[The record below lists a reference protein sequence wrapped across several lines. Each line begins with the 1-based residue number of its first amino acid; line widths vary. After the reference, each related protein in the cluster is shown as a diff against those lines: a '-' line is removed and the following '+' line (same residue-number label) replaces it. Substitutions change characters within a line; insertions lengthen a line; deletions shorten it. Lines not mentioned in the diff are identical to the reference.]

1 MKLLFIIGLIFLSI
15 LILFCIIYSTKN
27 TGKVAK
33 KVGNLLLFGL
43 ITIINYTMTMIISKK
58 AIADFFQTL
67 YFIDLDW
74 LLYYLM
80 FFCIEFTEQKKF
92 EFNRSRRGRIST
104 YIRILCILDTISL
117 ILNPVFN
124 HAFDS
129 FLTYYDKANFYYL
142 QFNFKLP
149 YFIHL
154 GICYLIVAY
163 IIFILIVSVLNK
175 QRLYK
180 NDYIVI
186 LSVFLAIIVI
196 NVLFMMMHWVLDYS
210 VLVYGVLA
218 IFICYYLHSIH
229 NKNLKQIHKTYFE
242 SLNSAVFCF
251 DYKKK
256 CIYKNKKA
264 MEILKDNQNI
274 DKIAEEYIAI
284 PDIKD
289 MDANQ
294 DFVSIEDIIIIN
306 NKKHH
311 FLVEYKKLRDSKE
324 IEVGSYLQFT
334 DITDEVEAENK
345 DKLRSTHD
353 SLTGL
358 FNKNGFFQ
366 RAKEIIEKNPDT
378 PRYMVATNI
387 ENFKFINDVFG
398 SELGDKILIEQAKM
412 LSLARY
418 KDCIIGRIS
427 SDRFGILIN
436 KNDFKMNLAEENT
449 QKISDLTKSLNYSM
463 KIHIGVYEISNN
475 SEDVQMMYDKALM
488 AIEKR
493 SANYDKRVTFYDTM
507 IMDLKL
513 LERNILNDFSEAL
526 QTNQFEV
533 DLQPIFDSKVNCVS
547 AEALTRWYHPSRGVI
562 YPAEFIPILEKAG
575 YITQLDLFIWERAI
589 SLIKQWRIK
598 GFENACLSVNV
609 SPKDFYLT
617 NIYEKLTGLI
627 EKYRIP
633 PQSLMLEIS
642 EDAIVNHEKNII
654 ETMQKLKEY
663 GFKLE
668 IDNFGRGN
676 SCLNII
682 SEIKPDFIKI
692 DINTLNINDYYNR
705 TLVLLESIISL
716 SRKLGI
722 GITVARVE
730 TTKELELLGKLKC
743 DYFQGFYFAKPF
755 KYEDF
760 DVTKYFVRKFWE
772 EE

>member
-1 MKLLFIIGLIFLSI
+1 MKLLFIIGLVFLSI

-80 FFCIEFTEQKKF
+80 IFCIEFTEQKMF
-92 EFNRSRRGRIST
+92 EFNRSKRARIST
-104 YIRILCILDTISL
+104 YIRMLCILDSISL
-117 ILNPVFN
+117 ILNPIFN
-124 HAFDS
+124 HAFES
-129 FLTYYDKANFYYL
+129 FWTYYENGSFNYL
-142 QFNFKLP
+142 QFTFKVP

-154 GICYLIVAY
+154 GICYVIVAY
-163 IIFILIVSVLNK
+163 IIIVLVASVLK
-175 QRLYK
+175 RQRIYK

-186 LSVFLAIIVI
+186 LSAFMAIIVI

-210 VLVYGVLA
+210 VLLYGVLA
-218 IFICYYLHSIH
+218 VFICYYLHSIH
-229 NKNLKQIHKTYFE
+229 YKNLKLMHKTYFE

-264 MEILKDNQNI
+264 MEILNENKNI
-274 DKIAEEYIAI
+274 DRIAEEYIGIPAI
-284 PDIKD
+284 ND
-289 MDANQ
+289 MDEKQ
-294 DFVSIEDIIIIN
+294 EFVSFEDIIIIN
-306 NKKHH
+306 DEQHH
-311 FLVEYKKLRDSKE
+311 FSVEYKKLRDSKG
-324 IEVGSYLQFT
+324 IEVGGYLQFT
-334 DITDEVEAENK
+334 DLTAEVEAEKK

-353 SLTGL
+353 TLTGL

-366 RAKEIIEKNPDT
+366 RAKEIIDSAPDT

-418 KDCIIGRIS
+418 KDCIVGRIS

-436 KNDFKMNLAEENT
+436 KKDFKMNLAEENT
-449 QKISDLTKSLNYSM
+449 QKITHLTKSLNYSM
-463 KIHIGVYEISNN
+463 KIYIGVYEISNN

-488 AIEKR
+488 AIEMR
-493 SANYDKRVTFYDTM
+493 SANYDKKVTFYDTM

-513 LERNILNDFSEAL
+513 LERNILNDFSEAI

-547 AEALTRWYHPSRGVI
+547 VEALTRWYHPLRGII

-598 GFENACLSVNV
+598 GFENASLSVNI

-617 NIYEKLTGLI
+617 NIYEQLTGLI
-627 EKYRIP
+627 EKYKIP

-663 GFKLE
+663 GFKIE

-692 DINTLNINDYYNR
+692 DINALNINDYYNR
-705 TLVLLESIISL
+705 TSILLESIVSL

-722 GITVARVE
+722 GVTVARIE

-743 DYFQGFYFAKPF
+743 DCFQGFYFAKPC

-760 DVTKYFVRKFWE
+760 EVTKYFIKKFWE